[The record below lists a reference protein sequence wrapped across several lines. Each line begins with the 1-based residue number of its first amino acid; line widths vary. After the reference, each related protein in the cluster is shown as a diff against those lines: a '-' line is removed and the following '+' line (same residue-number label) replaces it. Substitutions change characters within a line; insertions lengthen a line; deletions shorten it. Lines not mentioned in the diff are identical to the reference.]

1 MKVSGL
7 RWVIASLM
15 FAETLLAYLDLQEL
29 SVLAPVLEKQIGMTT
44 SQYAFVTQGFLVA
57 YTVTFILGGRVI
69 DRLGVRWGLG
79 LSLFAWSTANGLHAL
94 SNTPHELAA
103 FRFLL
108 GIVYPGAFLAG
119 ARAVAEWY
127 PAEERAF
134 VYGIFV
140 SGAMVGSIVAYP
152 MVVWMTTQWNWR
164 APFLLTGSVGIVLG
178 AVWLLVYRQ
187 PEYHPWITDRERQH
201 VRKGK
206 PLDTQQ
212 SGSRWTSLLKT
223 RTFWAVAVGRFISDS
238 TWMFYV
244 LWLPKFLTDA
254 QGLSIREVGRVGWIP
269 FLFADVGS
277 IGGGWLSG
285 YLIRR
290 GIAVRQARIAL
301 LTIAA
306 VVRTFTFILVIRHST
321 PILIVLVSVF
331 VLCTTAW
338 QVNLSVMLVDTFPPG
353 MVATASGLT
362 TGCGTFST
370 VFFTGA
376 VGWTVRHYS
385 YGPVFVLLSALSL
398 TAYLVVLLI
407 LGGAR
412 RKESGTL
419 AFEVRPGE
427 PASD

>member
-1 MKVSGL
+1 MKIPGL
-7 RWVIASLM
+7 RWVIAFLM
-15 FAETLLAYLDLQEL
+15 FAETFLAYLDLQEL
-29 SVLAPVLEKQIGMTT
+29 SVLAPVLGKQIGMTT

-57 YTVTFILGGRVI
+57 YTITFILGGRVI

-79 LSLFAWSTANGLHAL
+79 LSLFAWSTANALHAL
-94 SNTPHELAA
+94 AHTPNELAA

-119 ARAVAEWY
+119 ARAVSEWY

-152 MVVWMTTQWNWR
+152 MVVWLSTQWSWR
-164 APFLLTGSVGIVLG
+164 APFLVTGSIGILLG
-178 AVWLLVYRQ
+178 AVWLLVYRR
-187 PEYHPWITDRERQH
+187 PEHHPWVTDRELEH

-206 PLDTQQ
+206 ATEELE
-212 SGSRWTSLLKT
+212 SAWRWTSLLKT
-223 RTFWAVAVGRFISDS
+223 RTFWAVAIGRFISDS

-254 QGLSIREVGRVGWIP
+254 QGLNMGQVGRVGWIP

-285 YLIRR
+285 HLIQR
-290 GIAVRQARIAL
+290 GMAVRRARLAVL
-301 LTIAA
+301 AIAA
-306 VVRTFTFILVIRHST
+306 LVRTFTFILAARHST
-321 PILIVLVSVF
+321 PIVIILVSLF

-338 QVNLSVMLVDTFPPG
+338 QVNLSVMLVDTFPSSV
-353 MVATASGLT
+353 VATASGLT

-376 VGWTVRHYS
+376 VGWTVHHYS
-385 YGPVFVLLSALSL
+385 YRPVFVLLSVLSL
-398 TAYLVVLLI
+398 AAYLVVLLI
-407 LGGAR
+407 LGGVRQQPKGA
-412 RKESGTL
+412 
-419 AFEVRPGE
+419 AFEMRAPE
-427 PASD
+427 SASG